1 MEKPRRGTDNRKGV
15 QSLFIPSVPKITV
28 EPTDKSDGTISQMPH
43 SRSAGELAMSVAACC
58 SEMNSNTDSSQRFSN
73 GSMSQSRSV
82 IDIYCSPRLPRKS
95 HHSHNDH
102 YNEDGY
108 LLDFDGGNNSHML
121 GPGSR
126 TGSAVSLTSEY
137 TSRSVGLISNDSSSD
152 STQFSDKMEQLKQKQ
167 NLLRRY
173 VSNPE
178 KQQSDKCD
186 SSVQRNAKSV
196 SNIYNESCDKHVL
209 GDDID
214 SECTDS
220 SMGDHLLPDLLS
232 TKRKSSRESMDDD
245 SYPLVTMI
253 TDDMSVKEG
262 RIRQWLTDIGKTGN

>member
-1 MEKPRRGTDNRKGV
+1 
-15 QSLFIPSVPKITV
+15 
-28 EPTDKSDGTISQMPH
+28 
-43 SRSAGELAMSVAACC
+43 
-58 SEMNSNTDSSQRFSN
+58 
-73 GSMSQSRSV
+73 
-82 IDIYCSPRLPRKS
+82 
-95 HHSHNDH
+95 
-102 YNEDGY
+102 
-108 LLDFDGGNNSHML
+108 ML

-196 SNIYNESCDKHVL
+196 SNIHESCDKHIT
-209 GDDID
+209 GDDLD

-220 SMGDHLLPDLLS
+220 SMGDHLLPDSLS
-232 TKRKSSRESMDDD
+232 PFPSKTKPSRESMDDD
-245 SYPLVTMI
+245 SCPLVTMI